1 MSHGTHVWG
10 GATWQAEMRK
20 SGRSGIGAAGAER
33 GHVRGGGGATGAAGV
48 TAAAGPSGGGRA
60 APRATLP
67 GCGRRERGAAAGVR
81 GGHRAGRKAQRWG
94 SRATDCTGGSTG
106 CSMKLWVSPSVA
118 LLSAVAAKKG
128 QSGSP
133 AKAAQR
139 GGCQT
144 AGCGESCRR
153 FRTVGPAPWVLY
165 CSFLVLGRCELEQRR
180 QRPPSSLFAAASA
193 AESWASRGPNHAT

>member
-1 MSHGTHVWG
+1 
-10 GATWQAEMRK
+10 MRK
-20 SGRSGIGAAGAER
+20 SGRSGVGAAGAER

-106 CSMKLWVSPSVA
+106 CSMKVWVSPSVA
-118 LLSAVAAKKG
+118 LLSAVAVKKG

-133 AKAAQR
+133 AKAAHSGAGVKGAAAARAAGASGQWVQLR
-139 GGCQT
+139 GFCI
-144 AGCGESCRR
+144 AR
-153 FRTVGPAPWVLY
+153 FWFWADVSWNNDG
-165 CSFLVLGRCELEQRR
+165 
-180 QRPPSSLFAAASA
+180 RPPSSLFAAASA